1 MLAQVIGTLFV
12 QCQRGD
18 DTTRWLICIF
28 FSVLITPEIIGSSV
42 RVIARITSP
51 PLLKGARSDGLQE
64 TQPYTRPVA

>member
-28 FSVLITPEIIGSSV
+28 FSVLIMPEVIGSSV
-42 RVIARITSP
+42 RVIARITS